1 MYSKSLKELNS
12 KIFIKK
18 KINKFYQ
25 IENISTEN
33 EFSYKKITIKKPSNF
48 DINENDFYLFID
60 SGDFRLSKKIYKTK
74 DLIFCKKLVSIKV
87 EKEVIF
93 YIFFFNK
100 VKIPKISKSI
110 KLQKSKV
117 YLKSYKSKK
126 KYWGSIL
133 DLVNNKYGAIKIIH
147 MNKKTQSSMEFHIHK
162 KENYYLDHGILDIG
176 IRHSRALNGLI
187 KLKKNNSFLMKPGT
201 MHMRM
206 AKQDCK
212 IIEMSTKDYDNDS
225 IIVHDGKNYKFKVGK
240 N

>member
-1 MYSKSLKELNS
+1 MYGKSLKELNS
-12 KIFIKK
+12 KIFVKK

-33 EFSYKKITIKKPSNF
+33 EFSYKKITIKEPSNF

-60 SGDFRLSKKIYKTK
+60 SGDFRLNKKIYKAK

-100 VKIPKISKSI
+100 VNIPKISKSI
-110 KLQKSKV
+110 KLQKSKA

-162 KENYYLDHGILDIG
+162 KENYYLDYGILDIG
-176 IRHSRALNGLI
+176 IRYSRALNGLI
-187 KLKKNNSFLMKPGT
+187 KLKKNNSFFMKPGT

-212 IIEMSTKDYDNDS
+212 IIEMSTKDCDNDS
-225 IIVHDGKNYKFKVGK
+225 IIVHNGKNYKFKVGK
-240 N
+240 S